1 MFVTINKAKKAVS
14 STLSAQDVEKC
25 RKAFAI
31 YDRNGA
37 CRKSVICR
45 VVASSFECLVR
56 AWHRQRYH

>member
-14 STLSAQDVEKC
+14 SSLSAQDVEKC

-37 CRKSVICR
+37 AVELAIEMLWFGK
-45 VVASSFECLVR
+45 
-56 AWHRQRYH
+56 

>member
-14 STLSAQDVEKC
+14 SSLSAQDVEKC

-37 CRKSVICR
+37 S
-45 VVASSFECLVR
+45 A
-56 AWHRQRYH
+56 